1 MNSSDIYT
9 YCENHSGIES
19 IALKNINRDTHANVL
34 KPRMLSGHLQGRVL
48 SMLSHILAPTNI
60 LEIGTFTGYSAVC
73 LAEGLTSQG
82 TLTTIEANEEYEE
95 IIKKNIADAGLND
108 KIELILGNA
117 LDVIPNLTKTFDLVF
132 IDADKLNYSKYYQL
146 ALEKTRIGGI
156 IISDNVLW
164 DNKVLNSAINDK
176 TTKHLREFNQELHL
190 DSRTEKVLLPIRDG
204 LFVSR
209 KIK

>member
-1 MNSSDIYT
+1 MNSSEVYT
-9 YCENHSGIES
+9 YCENHSGEES
-19 IALKNINRDTHANVL
+19 EALKAINRDTHAHVL

-48 SMLSHILAPTNI
+48 SMLSNLINPLYI
-60 LEIGTFTGYSAVC
+60 LEIGTFTAYSAIC
-73 LAEGLTSQG
+73 LAEGLQANG
-82 TLTTIEANEEYEE
+82 KLITIEANEEYEA
-95 IIKKNIADAGLND
+95 IIKKNIEKAGLND

-117 LDVIPNLTKTFDLVF
+117 LDVIPNLKQTFDLVF
-132 IDADKLNYSKYYQL
+132 IDADKLNYTSYYQL

-164 DNKVLNSAINDK
+164 DNKVLDNQANDK
-176 TTKHLREFNQELHL
+176 TTEHLRKFNQELHQ
-190 DSRTEKVLLPIRDG
+190 DKRTEKVLLPIRDG

>member
-1 MNSSDIYT
+1 MKSADIYS
-9 YCENHSGIES
+9 YCEDHSGIES
-19 IALKNINRDTHANVL
+19 IVLQKINRNTYARVL

-48 SMLSHILAPTNI
+48 SMLSHLIKPINI
-60 LEIGTFTGYSAVC
+60 LEIGTYTGYSAIC
-73 LAEGLTSQG
+73 LAEGLTTNG
-82 TLTTIEANEEYEE
+82 KLITIEANEEFEE
-95 IIKKNIADAGLND
+95 IIKKNIAEAGLND

-117 LDVIPNLTKTFDLVF
+117 LDVIPNLTKTFDLIF
-132 IDADKLNYSKYYQL
+132 IDADKLNYAKYYQL

-164 DNKVLNSAINDK
+164 DNKVIDAQASDK
-176 TTKHLREFNQELHL
+176 TTNHLKKYNQELHL
-190 DSRTEKVLLPIRDG
+190 DQRTEKVLLPIRDG

>member
-1 MNSSDIYT
+1 MNSTDVYT

-19 IALKNINRDTHANVL
+19 IALKNINRDTHAKVL

-48 SMLSHILAPTNI
+48 AMFSHLICPSNI
-60 LEIGTFTGYSAVC
+60 LEIGTFTGYSAIC
-73 LAEGLTSQG
+73 LAEGLAPYG
-82 TLTTIEANEEYEE
+82 TVTTIEANEEYEE
-95 IIKKNIADAGLND
+95 IIKKNIAEAGLSD

-117 LDVIPNLTKTFDLVF
+117 LDVIPNLSKTFDLVF

-164 DNKVLNSAINDK
+164 DNKVLDSEVNDK
-176 TTKHLREFNQELHL
+176 TTKHLKQFNQELHL
-190 DSRTEKVLLPIRDG
+190 DPRTEKVLLPIRDG